1 MAHCGSVLGCVGVGV
16 LVCIHCATGCVGILL
31 GILGVLGILHL
42 LPFNLQGVRIGP
54 QLRVG

>member
-1 MAHCGSVLGCVGVGV
+1 MCW
-16 LVCIHCATGCVGILL
+16 CASTVPLGCVGILL
-31 GILGVLGILHL
+31 GILGVLGFLHL